1 MQRALPVTDG
11 LPLWDRFVTLSNL
24 KCARTLAGPTFFS
37 ILGKGR
43 LAMFTF
49 LLGPFLAALPKRW
62 RQLLSFHP
70 FIEWRTASMLSGFAE
85 FLMGVAAM
93 LYWYSYS
100 VTTWVSRGLDAALA
114 GKTGPNVNDQQIGF
128 MAIFIFATHPLTWLI
143 AYAAVEGS
151 IRLVGA
157 AFTENNLGVLPLF
170 VLDKILLKI
179 TGQNETGIARAAGYS
194 ETNLSSY
201 VGAIREKAR
210 VMGTA
215 MIPDELCVTRE
226 GADEF
231 LEIQACRNKPDWTPP
246 RTVRY
251 QDTFYRLE
259 ASSSS
264 SGPRP
269 FHYRLRRLSAGVMS
283 RTVLVYAPEQEP
295 VVSEKKVRAILLRG
309 SK

>member
-1 MQRALPVTDG
+1 ML
-11 LPLWDRFVTLSNL
+11 
-24 KCARTLAGPTFFS
+24 
-37 ILGKGR
+37 
-43 LAMFTF
+43 TF

-62 RQLLSFHP
+62 RQSLSMQKL
-70 FIEWRTASMLSGFAE
+70 IEWQIASMLSGFAE
-85 FLMGVAAM
+85 FLFGVAAM
-93 LYWYSYS
+93 LFWYSYS

-114 GKTGPNVNDQQIGF
+114 GKMGPNVNDQQIGF

-143 AYAAVEGS
+143 AYVAVEGS

-157 AFTENNLGVLPLF
+157 AFAENNLGILPLF
-170 VLDKILLKI
+170 VADKIFLKI
-179 TGQNETGIARAAGYS
+179 TGRSSPGIAQAAGYS

-210 VMGTA
+210 VMKTA
-215 MIPDELCVTRE
+215 IIPDELCVARE

-231 LEIQACRNKPDWTPP
+231 LEIRACRNKPDWVPP

-251 QDTFYRLE
+251 QDNFYRLE
-259 ASSSS
+259 ASSNS
-264 SGPRP
+264 SGQRP
-269 FHYRLRRLSAGVMS
+269 FHYRLRRVSSGVMS

-295 VVSEKKVRAILLRG
+295 IVAERQVRAILLPG